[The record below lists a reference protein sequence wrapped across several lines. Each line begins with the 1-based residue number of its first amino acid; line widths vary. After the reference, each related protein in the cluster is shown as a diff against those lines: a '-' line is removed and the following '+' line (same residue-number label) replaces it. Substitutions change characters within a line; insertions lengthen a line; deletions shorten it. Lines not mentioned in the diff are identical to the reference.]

1 MADQKNNPSKKPWS
15 QSGSKNSSD
24 ATGAVDKRPKVGD
37 VEIDPSKKVSATDV
51 DRASDDGM
59 VGKPITNTPPSSS
72 GTPDRKSSRR

>member
-1 MADQKNNPSKKPWS
+1 MADQKNNPSKKSGS
-15 QSGSKNSSD
+15 QSGSTNSSD

-37 VEIDPSKKVSATDV
+37 VGLDPAKKVSAKEV

-59 VGKPITNTPPSSS
+59 VGKPITETPPKSS